1 MLRLITPTCQS
12 WPAPEMKPRPKHQVA
27 PAIAAE
33 PAARTA
39 APAGCRSDSDAAPEP
54 ADPVAGVGPTAP
66 IPLPRFDVGRRPS
79 GRGYRLAR
87 CSGCRAPLD
96 HCFCA
101 ELVNVDCKI
110 RVLVI
115 LHALEQFRPTNT
127 GRFATQILS
136 GSELRIRGGR
146 SEDGTPVALDL
157 GDLDPGDTGTLL
169 LHPGPDARIL
179 DEHFERPSGPLRL
192 VVPDGT
198 WTQTRQ
204 MLRRE
209 PRLKALRQVA
219 LPRGKP
225 SVYALRRG
233 HTADGVCTLEAIAR
247 ALRALGELSAAHQ
260 LERVL
265 LIAVRVGMA
274 ARGYHDWRPPT

>member
-1 MLRLITPTCQS
+1 MKRRSSDRP
-12 WPAPEMKPRPKHQVA
+12 PANELP
-27 PAIAAE
+27 
-33 PAARTA
+33 
-39 APAGCRSDSDAAPEP
+39 GDAAVEQRPGSQHP
-54 ADPVAGVGPTAP
+54 
-66 IPLPRFDVGRRPS
+66 PLPRFDVANRPT

-101 ELVNVDCKI
+101 ELVEVDCNI

-127 GRFATQILS
+127 GRYATQVLKRA
-136 GSELRIRGGR
+136 ELRIRGGR
-146 SEDGTPVALDL
+146 SPDHTPIPLEL
-157 GDLDPGDTGTLL
+157 GDLDPGDPNILL
-169 LHPGPDARIL
+169 LHPGPEAELL
-179 DEHFERPSGPLRL
+179 DEHFRRPAGPIRL

-209 PRLKALRQVA
+209 PQLKSLRQVV

-225 SVYALRRG
+225 SIYALRRG
-233 HTADGVCTLEAIAR
+233 VTPDGLCTLEAIAR
-247 ALRALGELSAAHQ
+247 ALGALGEVEAAQ
-260 LERVL
+260 RLEQIL
-265 LIAVRVGMA
+265 LTAVRVGMA

>member
-1 MLRLITPTCQS
+1 MVE
-12 WPAPEMKPRPKHQVA
+12 APDV
-27 PAIAAE
+27 
-33 PAARTA
+33 
-39 APAGCRSDSDAAPEP
+39 
-54 ADPVAGVGPTAP
+54 
-66 IPLPRFDVGRRPS
+66 PLPRFDVAKRPS

-87 CSGCRAPLD
+87 CSGCRAPLES
-96 HCFCA
+96 CFCA
-101 ELVNVDCKI
+101 ELVEVDCKI

-127 GRFATQILS
+127 GRYATQILR
-136 GSELRIRGGR
+136 GSELRIRGAR
-146 SEDGTPVALDL
+146 SDEGVPLPLHLD
-157 GDLDPGDTGTLL
+157 DLDPTDRGTLL
-169 LHPGPDARIL
+169 LHPGPQAELLDAR
-179 DEHFERPSGPLRL
+179 FQRPVGPLRL

-209 PRLKALRQVA
+209 PRLRALRQVA

-233 HTADGVCTLEAIAR
+233 VTPDGLCTLEAIAR
-247 ALRALGELSAAHQ
+247 CLRALGDAQAAEE

-265 LIAVRVGMA
+265 LIAVRTGMA
-274 ARGYHDWRPPT
+274 ARGYHDWEPPT

>member
-1 MLRLITPTCQS
+1 
-12 WPAPEMKPRPKHQVA
+12 MKPPPRDPGPDPPSELG
-27 PAIAAE
+27 PA
-33 PAARTA
+33 R
-39 APAGCRSDSDAAPEP
+39 AGSRGAHPEDQSRGPEP
-54 ADPVAGVGPTAP
+54 APGAAAGSSVQGA
-66 IPLPRFDVGRRPS
+66 PLPRFDVPQRPT

-87 CSGCRAPLD
+87 CSGCRAPEER
-96 HCFCA
+96 CFCV
-101 ELVNVDCKI
+101 ELRPVDSQV

-127 GRFATQILS
+127 GRYATQILR

-146 SEDGTPVALDL
+146 SSAGVPMPLDL
-157 GDLDPGDTGTLL
+157 SDLDPGDPGTLL
-169 LHPGPDARIL
+169 LHPGPEARLL
-179 DEHFERPSGPLRL
+179 DEHFAPPPGPIRL

-209 PRLKALRQVA
+209 PRLKALSQIA

-225 SVYALRRG
+225 SIYALRRG
-233 HTADGVCTLEAIAR
+233 VTPDGLCTLEAIAR
-247 ALRALGELSAAHQ
+247 ALRALGEGAAADE

-274 ARGYHDWRPPT
+274 ARGYHDWQPPR